1 MGLNLLL
8 VFIPVALVLDWFE
21 ANPILVFLASAV
33 SIVPLAGLMG
43 RATEN
48 LAVYVGAT
56 IGGLLTA
63 SLGNAPELIIALSA
77 LSKGLTDVVKASITG
92 AILANLLL
100 ALGLAMLLGGFRYE
114 RQRFNTTSAGMSA
127 GLLLLAAIGLVV
139 PALHNFTVEK
149 AEELSFEIAVVLF
162 SVYILSLVF
171 TLVTHRQLFREVETN
186 PEHTLKSSKENP
198 EKAKEEGEAAWGKN
212 KALGILALVTIAIA
226 VMSEALTGAIE
237 PAAESLGLTPIFAGV
252 ILLAGTGAAAE
263 LLNAVRFARKGNMDL
278 AFGIVTGSS
287 TQIALFVAPVLVF
300 TSYFM
305 GEPLDLL
312 FSAFEVA
319 AIMLTVLIVAR
330 LTTDGECHWMEG
342 VMLLGVYLILGIG
355 FFYIPA
361 S

>member
-8 VFIPVALVLDWFE
+8 VCVPIALALDWFD
-21 ANPILVFLASAV
+21 ANPIFVFLVSAL

-48 LAVYVGAT
+48 LAVYVGST
-56 IGGLLTA
+56 VGGLLTA

-92 AILANLLL
+92 GILANLLL
-100 ALGLAMLLGGFRYE
+100 ALGLAMLLGGLRYK
-114 RQRFNTTSAGMSA
+114 RQRFNRTAAGMSA
-127 GLLLLAAIGLVV
+127 GLLLLAAIGLLV

-162 SVYILSLVF
+162 CVYVLSLVF
-171 TLVTHRQLFREVETN
+171 TLVTHRQLFREVETH
-186 PEHTLKSSKENP
+186 PEPPLKTRTDES
-198 EKAKEEGEAAWGKN
+198 EKAKEEEGLTWGKN
-212 KALGILALVTIAIA
+212 KALGVLALVTIAIA
-226 VMSEALTGAIE
+226 VMSEVLTGALE
-237 PAAESLGLTPIFAGV
+237 PAADSLGLTPIFAGV

-300 TSYFM
+300 ASYFM
-305 GEPLDLL
+305 GEPMDLQ

-342 VMLLGVYLILGIG
+342 IMLLGVYVILGIG
-355 FFYIPA
+355 FFYVPV

>member
-48 LAVYVGAT
+48 LAVYVGTT

-77 LSKGLTDVVKASITG
+77 LSKGLTDVVKATITG

-100 ALGLAMLLGGFRYE
+100 ALGLAMLLGGLRYK
-114 RQRFNTTSAGMSA
+114 RQRFNTTAAGMSA

-186 PEHTLKSSKENP
+186 PEHDGRNF
-198 EKAKEEGEAAWGKN
+198 EGGK
-212 KALGILALVTIAIA
+212 
-226 VMSEALTGAIE
+226 
-237 PAAESLGLTPIFAGV
+237 
-252 ILLAGTGAAAE
+252 
-263 LLNAVRFARKGNMDL
+263 
-278 AFGIVTGSS
+278 
-287 TQIALFVAPVLVF
+287 
-300 TSYFM
+300 
-305 GEPLDLL
+305 
-312 FSAFEVA
+312 
-319 AIMLTVLIVAR
+319 
-330 LTTDGECHWMEG
+330 
-342 VMLLGVYLILGIG
+342 
-355 FFYIPA
+355 
-361 S
+361 

>member
-1 MGLNLLL
+1 MGINLLL
-8 VFIPVALVLDWFE
+8 VFIPIALVLDWVE
-21 ANPILVFLASAV
+21 ANPIMVFLASAV
-33 SIVPLAGLMG
+33 SIVPLAGIMG
-43 RATEN
+43 RATES
-48 LAVYVGAT
+48 LAVYVGT
-56 IGGLLTA
+56 TVGGLLTA

-77 LSKGLTDVVKASITG
+77 LSKGMHEVVKASITG
-92 AILANLLL
+92 GILANLLL
-100 ALGLAMLLGGFRYE
+100 ALGLAMLMGGFRYE
-114 RQRFNTTSAGMSA
+114 RQQFNTTAAGMSA

-149 AEELSFEIAVVLF
+149 AEELSLEIAVVLF

-171 TLVTHRQLFREVETN
+171 TLVTHRQLFLEVKPN
-186 PEHTLKSSKENP
+186 PAHALKSTRVNKETVS
-198 EKAKEEGEAAWGKN
+198 EEEEPVWGKN

-226 VMSEALTGAIE
+226 IMSEALTGALE

-252 ILLAGTGAAAE
+252 ILLASTGAAAE
-263 LLNAVRFARKGNMDL
+263 LLNAVRFARSGNMDL

-287 TQIALFVAPVLVF
+287 TQIALLVAPVLVF
-300 TSYFM
+300 TGYLM
-305 GEPLDLL
+305 GEPFDLL

-342 VMLLGVYLILGIG
+342 IMLLGVYLILGIG
-355 FFYIPA
+355 FFYVPA